1 MYQLCS
7 DLDYDV
13 TKYCSSAQTVAQ
25 TGAPGRWKH
34 RVPLPRWSPGA
45 LTDGVNEAKL
55 VLGLGVWKAG
65 PRCMERVEV
74 DGKRR
79 KKWGERLLGP
89 KLRTLPCLVP
99 KGKRSRHWEEWG
111 NWRKRGRVGWEKI
124 AKSGT
129 RTTVCRAY
137 SIPWESGC
145 GHWPV
150 QQARADRNPT
160 TAAASSSCH
169 VTVTALTHQGKE
181 FHGKLCSV
189 SSSQNIVF
197 GSLFWPTRRISI
209 AFARVR

>member
-74 DGKRR
+74 DEDVVVDPLEKL
-79 KKWGERLLGP
+79 KLTVVKVRLRGADKADKGP
-89 KLRTLPCLVP
+89 KLRTLPRLV
-99 KGKRSRHWEEWG
+99 
-111 NWRKRGRVGWEKI
+111 
-124 AKSGT
+124 
-129 RTTVCRAY
+129 C
-137 SIPWESGC
+137 
-145 GHWPV
+145 
-150 QQARADRNPT
+150 
-160 TAAASSSCH
+160 
-169 VTVTALTHQGKE
+169 
-181 FHGKLCSV
+181 
-189 SSSQNIVF
+189 
-197 GSLFWPTRRISI
+197 TRRSPKRQKKMISG
-209 AFARVR
+209 RH

>member
-99 KGKRSRHWEEWG
+99 KGKRSRH
-111 NWRKRGRVGWEKI
+111 
-124 AKSGT
+124 
-129 RTTVCRAY
+129 
-137 SIPWESGC
+137 
-145 GHWPV
+145 
-150 QQARADRNPT
+150 
-160 TAAASSSCH
+160 
-169 VTVTALTHQGKE
+169 
-181 FHGKLCSV
+181 
-189 SSSQNIVF
+189 
-197 GSLFWPTRRISI
+197 
-209 AFARVR
+209 